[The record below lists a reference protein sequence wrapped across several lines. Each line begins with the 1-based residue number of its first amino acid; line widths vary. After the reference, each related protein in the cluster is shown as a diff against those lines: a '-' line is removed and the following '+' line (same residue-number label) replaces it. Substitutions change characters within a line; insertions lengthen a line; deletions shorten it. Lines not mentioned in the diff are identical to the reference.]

1 MNAES
6 AWQRELEAP
15 SEAFFE
21 TLAARLLSG
30 GAQSA
35 TREAIVHLVPRIHWA
50 GYLPG
55 MPHGLLGLWAA
66 FRLEPLL
73 TCARF
78 HRLLAMQLHMLAL
91 EARGGAL
98 AQVGRGS
105 GHWGNLRLAFD
116 RCESSLA
123 WGEAL
128 GCALA
133 EAGDFERMAEWSS
146 ADMAYLGHKPVM
158 ARRMGALHGQ
168 LGGTCDAGR
177 ALLAV
182 CAWFGAS
189 LPMDSYWQKRIR
201 KRLGDS
207 VPPALSQGRM
217 LDEPAVDALVGCVCD
232 AGLVALLDA
241 LTGSVLDGIGQGDLE
256 LVLVRAACRKM
267 MAASREME
275 GATTWTLLHIAAL
288 SGASYGS
295 QPEPW
300 IQAAALVNLFPS
312 GDAPSLRPRAPRQSA
327 SLHDA
332 LMFETILDGEGAEA
346 MFEAERLFRRS
357 GAESVLRA
365 LADAAVESD
374 PATNQAHHTLAVASA
389 AEMLFRLPERDQVV
403 LLQVLAKSLAQTQ
416 VASDVGRRVDA
427 AMTPTLGEF

>member
-1 MNAES
+1 MNAET

-15 SEAFFE
+15 TEAFFE

-30 GAQSA
+30 GAQAA

-128 GCALA
+128 GCPSP
-133 EAGDFERMAEWSS
+133 EASDFERIAEWSS

-158 ARRMGALHGQ
+158 ARRMAALYGQ
-168 LGGTCDAGR
+168 LGGACDAGR
-177 ALLAV
+177 VLLAV

-189 LPMDSYWQKRIR
+189 QPVDSYWQKRIR
-201 KRLGDS
+201 KRLEGS
-207 VPPALSQGRM
+207 SQVHLEQGRL
-217 LDEPAVDALVGCVCD
+217 LDDSGIEILVGCVCD
-232 AGLVALLDA
+232 AGLVALLDT
-241 LTGSVLDGIGQGDLE
+241 LTRRSLDGVGQDDLE

-267 MAASREME
+267 MAARREME
-275 GATTWTLLHIAAL
+275 GATAATLLHIAGL

-312 GDAPSLRPRAPRQSA
+312 EDSPSLCPRAPRQPA
-327 SLHDA
+327 SLPDA
-332 LMFETILDGEGAEA
+332 LLLETILDGEGAEA
-346 MFEAERLFRRS
+346 MFEAECLFQRS

-365 LADAAVESD
+365 LADAAAESD

-389 AEMLFRLPERDQVV
+389 AEMLFRLPDWDQVV

-427 AMTPTLGEF
+427 AMTPTL